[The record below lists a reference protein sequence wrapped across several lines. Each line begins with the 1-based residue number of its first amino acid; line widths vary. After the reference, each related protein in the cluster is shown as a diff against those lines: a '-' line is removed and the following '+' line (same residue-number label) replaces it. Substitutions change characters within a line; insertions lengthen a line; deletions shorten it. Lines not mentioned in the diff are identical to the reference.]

1 MPGDSFSPAQ
11 MDQLRQVLRDE
22 LADCGLRVDG
32 DHQDDARRDFMF
44 LRSLRQATNGIAAKV
59 GWFIIF
65 AILGGILWIIQLG
78 ISAWRAPGGP

>member
-1 MPGDSFSPAQ
+1 MAGDGFTPAQ
-11 MDQLRQVLRDE
+11 LQQLRQLFREE

-65 AILGGILWIIQLG
+65 AILGGILWIFQLG
-78 ISAWRAPGGP
+78 ISAWRSAGGP